1 MTLNTFVNM
10 GSKMVWVVLFL
21 MEPVLIFAADQPAPS
36 GAPPNFA
43 PPAGPPPP
51 PPLPIDDYI
60 LPMFFIGML
69 FAFFYFAKEKR
80 TQRS

>member
-1 MTLNTFVNM
+1 MILNTFVKM
-10 GSKMVWVVLFL
+10 KSKMVYAVHFL
-21 MEPVLIFAADQPAPS
+21 VSPVLIFAADQPAPS
-36 GAPPNFA
+36 GAPPDFA

-60 LPMFFIGML
+60 LPMVFIGML

>member
-1 MTLNTFVNM
+1 MILNTFVKM

-21 MEPVLIFAADQPAPS
+21 IEPVLIIATDQPAPS
-36 GAPPNFA
+36 DAPPDFA

-69 FAFFYFAKEKR
+69 FAFFYFAKERR

>member
-36 GAPPNFA
+36 DAPPDFA

-51 PPLPIDDYI
+51 PPLPIDDFI
-60 LPMFFIGML
+60 APMLIVAL
-69 FAFFYFAKEKR
+69 LVAFFYMVKVGR